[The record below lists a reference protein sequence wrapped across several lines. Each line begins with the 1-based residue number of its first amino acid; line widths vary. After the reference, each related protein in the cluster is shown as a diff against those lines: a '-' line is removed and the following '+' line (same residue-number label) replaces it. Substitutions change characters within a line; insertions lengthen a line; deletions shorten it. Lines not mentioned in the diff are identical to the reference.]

1 MPWPPPRSSRLKLS
15 TQFGATYHGLA
26 EDVIARELAPYKG
39 RVSLILTS
47 PPFPLNRKKRYGN
60 LVGEEYL
67 QWLSDFGPRFRDLL
81 KPRGSIVIEV
91 GNAWEPGEPT
101 MSTLSLEALLGFL
114 KSGDLKLCQQF
125 IWNNPARLPTPVE
138 WVNIKRVRVKDAFTH
153 LWWMAKTAH
162 PLANNRRV
170 LTPYSASMRKLLS
183 NGKYNAGTR
192 PSQHDIGA
200 KSFLTDNGGAIPSNV
215 ITLSN
220 TLATDGYQQ
229 YCRDRGIKPHPARM
243 PLGLAEFFVKF
254 LTRPGDLVLD
264 PFSGSNV
271 TGACA
276 EMLGRRW
283 LAIEADEDYIDGS
296 VGRFQAAGS

>member
-1 MPWPPPRSSRLKLS
+1 MS
-15 TQFGATYHGLA
+15 TQLGASYHGLA
-26 EDVIARELAPYKG
+26 EDVIARELEPYKG

-114 KSGDLKLCQQF
+114 KSGELKLCQQF

-220 TLATDGYQQ
+220 TLATDGYQH
-229 YCRDRGIKPHPARM
+229 YCRDQGIKPHPARM
-243 PLGLAEFFVKF
+243 PLGLAEFFIKF

-276 EMLGRRW
+276 ENLGRRW
-283 LAIEADEDYIDGS
+283 LAIEAEQDYIDGS
-296 VGRFQAAGS
+296 VGRFQAASS